1 MLTTGGVAVFSLAIA
16 IEQLVDETE
25 RLAVRTGTSEHR
37 LMIVIAN
44 RVVVSEELEQWCAA
58 VSEELEQWC
67 AALLGVEE
75 FHSLPGVMR
84 CVTWRRAVS
93 SRKGDIPAPRGI
105 PVQAPSGITFEPSR

>member
-58 VSEELEQWC
+58 
-67 AALLGVEE
+67 LLHVEE

-105 PVQAPSGITFEPSR
+105 SSTTSAQAPSGITFEPSR